1 MSWWLAALRTI
12 SSRDCVPVWPWI
24 WSGSGSG
31 LRSPP
36 LMFWLGKRRLVLL
49 KATLS
54 ALLRFPAA
62 LSLGSRVF
70 TLHRER
76 ERERREGP
84 EAAEREEEGRRGGGS
99 DWTAIFVCLERI
111 SFFFF
116 LFLFHKK
123 AEGNSSERSEETQLC
138 SKRGFPWN
146 NCKRKK
152 YIYTYTHPAPL
163 NRSLVRKNL

>member
-76 ERERREGP
+76 EREKRRSRSG
-84 EAAEREEEGRRGGGS
+84 RERGGGGRLGL
-99 DWTAIFVCLERI
+99 DRHLCVPRKNF
-111 SFFFF
+111 FFFF